1 MNKRTY
7 EQSIITN
14 WITEIN
20 KPIFFCITVL
30 ITFGLL
36 ISLTINPGT
45 SRYLNNNLF
54 AFFNIQA
61 LYLAIGFLVFIS
73 ISLIETKYIKLF
85 SVILFTVFFALLVLT
100 ILFGDEIKGS
110 RRWISFG
117 SFSLMPIELVKP
129 VFCVVL
135 ALILNNQYQG
145 TKISSHSL
153 SALIYISVASILVL
167 QPDISQFF
175 LLSAIYFGSVLM
187 SGFSII
193 ILTVIVVFGLLSFV
207 MIYLLNFN
215 VQNRINS
222 FLFPNEYDVS
232 QTEIS
237 LQAIKQGGI
246 IGVGPG
252 NGLLKNKIPE
262 ANSDYIFSVVAEEYG
277 LIGCTLILLIFFIIS
292 YQGFKKI
299 YGNNDHFIQICLFT
313 LILYVCLQ
321 ALIHIGVN
329 IRLIPTTGIT
339 LPFISYGGSS
349 VLGMS
354 IAAGLILLFSKNRH
368 IRE

>member
-85 SVILFTVFFALLVLT
+85 SVILFSVFFALLALT
-100 ILFGDEIKGS
+100 LLFGDEIKGS

-193 ILTVIVVFGLLSFV
+193 ILTVIVVFGLLTFV

-277 LIGCTLILLIFFIIS
+277 LIG
-292 YQGFKKI
+292 KI

>member
-85 SVILFTVFFALLVLT
+85 SVILFSVFFALLALT
-100 ILFGDEIKGS
+100 VLFGDEIKGS

-117 SFSLMPIELVKP
+117 SFSLMPIEL
-129 VFCVVL
+129 
-135 ALILNNQYQG
+135 LNNQYQG

-193 ILTVIVVFGLLSFV
+193 ILTVIVVFGILSFV